1 MLSWDFYIKIIN
13 KMLKK
18 FSDFTNEKIGCN
30 VQKTDKTPV
39 QTTVQKSQKTPNL
52 KEPKEPKLKDKKISE
67 PKVMENFEFV
77 GKVVKFPSR
86 IRPSISIVMLENN
99 NVSKDKLH
107 YIISKQ
113 TNDSL
118 VLLKY
123 NEKTQ
128 IKLTEFVTTLITYY
142 KRNQQLKSAFEK
154 IVVEGNDSFSIIKN
168 IPNINLGEKSL
179 IQVLNDDLVKLL
191 K

>member
-1 MLSWDFYIKIIN
+1 
-13 KMLKK
+13 MLKK
-18 FSDFTNEKIGCN
+18 FSDFTNEKVGCN
-30 VQKTDKTPV
+30 EKTEKTDKTTPV
-39 QTTVQKSQKTPNL
+39 KKTVQSEKTPSL
-52 KEPKEPKLKDKKISE
+52 KEPKEPKITNPKIVE
-67 PKVMENFEFV
+67 PKMENFEFV

-86 IRPSISIVMLENN
+86 IKPSVSIVMLENN
-99 NVSKDKLH
+99 NVSKEKLH

-123 NEKTQ
+123 NENAQ

-142 KRNQQLKSAFEK
+142 KRNQQLKSAFDK

-168 IPNINLGEKSL
+168 IPNINLGDKSL
-179 IQVLNDDLVKLL
+179 IQVLNDDLIKLL

>member
-1 MLSWDFYIKIIN
+1 
-13 KMLKK
+13 
-18 FSDFTNEKIGCN
+18 
-30 VQKTDKTPV
+30 
-39 QTTVQKSQKTPNL
+39 
-52 KEPKEPKLKDKKISE
+52 
-67 PKVMENFEFV
+67 MENFEFV

-86 IRPSISIVMLENN
+86 IKPSVSIVMLENN
-99 NVSKDKLH
+99 NVSKEKLH

-123 NEKTQ
+123 NENAQ

-142 KRNQQLKSAFEK
+142 KRNQQLKSAFDK

-168 IPNINLGEKSL
+168 IICPPSSAGIGRKFTIAKSIDMTAINNNPEKIPPVS
-179 IQVLNDDLVKLL
+179 ITSPPTFVIAIIPCKSFKGICPVRICPKPY
-191 K
+191 KSI